1 MERPI
6 FHPSNREQM
15 IMQQTDSRYLNPT
28 AIIDSDHPLI
38 AAHAEKTVND
48 SNDPVE
54 KAVKLY
60 YAVRDGIW
68 YDPYYPFYLPEQVR

>member
-1 MERPI
+1 MAFISPI
-6 FHPSNREQM
+6 KQGADDHAADRFPVP
-15 IMQQTDSRYLNPT
+15 DPT

-48 SNDPVE
+48 SNDPME
-54 KAVKLY
+54 KGVKLY